1 MALRLKPPHIK
12 TVAPPPRAADTK
24 TRPAENQKDS
34 FSSREVAWPGG
45 SGPRSNTRGEGID
58 THELLKRQAFESPN
72 DASDNHF
79 EKSRPSPDAVYGE
92 AMSYIEFDSWEQA
105 PSSQPNAGRFDW
117 NMMVQGSTGNQVI
130 GVKELPSTII
140 QAQIGPFNVPA
151 PAPYAYTL
159 NALAVIGPAN
169 QFIVTPPGVGANSAL
184 PILTANGAAPSADAL
199 TSTLSQIPFG
209 NKVTIELAKQGL
221 QSFSDSKNARHHFE
235 MQATHQIITTSTGTL
250 AAGGTLVLT
259 PLHNMDVFTWTDPI
273 QSIQGV
279 TLTFRNPDY
288 PINFPTSVLTN
299 VAASVDAAA
308 QLLTFTTP
316 KAHGLVAGDRIQIA
330 GYATG
335 NATMDNYVNG
345 TTGLLVGAAGLTS
358 TAFRLNPDVN
368 TDLYGLALGAAIP
381 SSTSITVYIVK
392 NRIRVPMYFRG
403 VIQRLSNYRS
413 L

>member
-79 EKSRPSPDAVYGE
+79 EKSRPSPDAIYGE
-92 AMSYIEFDSWEQA
+92 AMSYLELDTWEQA
-105 PSSQPNAGRFDW
+105 PSSVPSAGRFDW
-117 NMMVQGSTGNQVI
+117 TMAVQGTTGNQVI
-130 GVKELPSTII
+130 GVKDMPSTII
-140 QAQIGPFNVPA
+140 QAQIGTFNVPP
-151 PAPYAYTL
+151 PAPFPYTL
-159 NALAVIGPAN
+159 NAAGVIQPTGVPTGPG
-169 QFIVTPPGVGANSAL
+169 IGANTSL
-184 PILTANGAAPSADAL
+184 PILTANGAAPVVTTAASL
-199 TSTLSQIPFG
+199 TSALSQIPFG
-209 NKVTIELAKQGL
+209 NKVTIEMSKQGL

-299 VAASVDAAA
+299 VALSV
-308 QLLTFTTP
+308 
-316 KAHGLVAGDRIQIA
+316 
-330 GYATG
+330 
-335 NATMDNYVNG
+335 
-345 TTGLLVGAAGLTS
+345 S
-358 TAFRLNPDVN
+358 
-368 TDLYGLALGAAIP
+368 
-381 SSTSITVYIVK
+381 
-392 NRIRVPMYFRG
+392 
-403 VIQRLSNYRS
+403 
-413 L
+413 